1 MTRFTVVWNADLE
14 AEFAN
19 TWLASD
25 SQTRAVLTETANW
38 IDKYLAEDPDIKGQW
53 RPELS
58 ACSIDVPLLASSAHV
73 SVTYQVRSPDDSCE
87 CQLWSFAET
96 NDQRKRAHASCRKH
110 VTRWSLTMPTAC
122 MCA

>member
-19 TWLASD
+19 SWLASD

-38 IDKYLAEDPDIKGQW
+38 IDRYLAEDADTKGQW

-58 ACSIDVPLLASSAHV
+58 ARSIVVPLLASPAHV
-73 SVTYQVRSPDDSCE
+73 SVTFLVQPDDRQVRV
-87 CQLWSFAET
+87 L
-96 NDQRKRAHASCRKH
+96 
-110 VTRWSLTMPTAC
+110 SLVFRRE
-122 MCA
+122 